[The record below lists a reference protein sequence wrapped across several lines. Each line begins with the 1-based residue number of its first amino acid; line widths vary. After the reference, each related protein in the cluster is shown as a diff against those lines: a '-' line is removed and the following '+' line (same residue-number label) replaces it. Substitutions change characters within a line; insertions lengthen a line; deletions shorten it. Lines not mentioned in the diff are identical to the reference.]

1 MILFR
6 ARAKA
11 RDLFE
16 KAGLGFLTMNDS
28 DLDAILKQMAT
39 EHRLQLPSPGLIWF
53 RAQIVR
59 KAWQKERIERPLVVM
74 RGLVGLNSAVILL
87 LLVAGNWGQMQ
98 DAMDHRSW
106 FLLPLLLLIL
116 TASLAS
122 GAILLWSPAK
132 R

>member
-1 MILFR
+1 M
-6 ARAKA
+6 
-11 RDLFE
+11 
-16 KAGLGFLTMNDS
+16 FLTMNDS
-28 DLDAILKQMAT
+28 GLDAILKQMAT
-39 EHRLQLPSPGLIWF
+39 EHRPQLPSPGLIWF

-74 RGLVGLNSAVILL
+74 RGLADLTGAVILF

>member
-1 MILFR
+1 
-6 ARAKA
+6 
-11 RDLFE
+11 
-16 KAGLGFLTMNDS
+16 MNDS

-39 EHRLQLPSPGLIWF
+39 KHRPQLPSPGLIWF

-59 KAWQKERIERPLVVM
+59 KAWQKERIECPLVVM
-74 RGLVGLNSAVILL
+74 RRLAGLTGAVILL

-98 DAMDHRSW
+98 DAIDHRRW
-106 FLLPLLLLIL
+106 FLLPLILLTL

>member
-1 MILFR
+1 MVLAQKHLFLGSAQGGDLKLR
-6 ARAKA
+6 ALQQA
-11 RDLFE
+11 
-16 KAGLGFLTMNDS
+16 
-28 DLDAILKQMAT
+28 DAL
-39 EHRLQLPSPGLIWF
+39 PGLIWF

-74 RGLVGLNSAVILL
+74 HGLGGLTGAVILL

-98 DAMDHRSW
+98 DAIDHRRW
-106 FLLPLLLLIL
+106 FLLPLLLLTL

>member
-1 MILFR
+1 MGGR
-6 ARAKA
+6 C
-11 RDLFE
+11 DVS
-16 KAGLGFLTMNDS
+16 GSSCFLVDS
-28 DLDAILKQMAT
+28 
-39 EHRLQLPSPGLIWF
+39 EHRPQLASPGLIWF

-74 RGLVGLNSAVILL
+74 RGLAGLTGAVILL
-87 LLVAGNWGQMQ
+87 LLVAGKGQMQ

-106 FLLPLLLLIL
+106 FLLPLLLLTI

-122 GAILLWSPAK
+122 GAILLWSTAK

>member
-1 MILFR
+1 
-6 ARAKA
+6 
-11 RDLFE
+11 
-16 KAGLGFLTMNDS
+16 MNDS

-39 EHRLQLPSPGLIWF
+39 EHRPQLPSPGLIWF

-74 RGLVGLNSAVILL
+74 RGLGGLTGAVILL

-98 DAMDHRSW
+98 DTMDHRSW
-106 FLLPLLLLIL
+106 FLLSLLLLTL

>member
-1 MILFR
+1 
-6 ARAKA
+6 
-11 RDLFE
+11 
-16 KAGLGFLTMNDS
+16 MNGS
-28 DLDAILKQMAT
+28 DLAAILKQMAT
-39 EHRLQLPSPGLIWF
+39 KHRPQLPSPGLIWF

-74 RGLVGLNSAVILL
+74 RGLAGLTGAVILL

-98 DAMDHRSW
+98 DAIDHRRW
-106 FLLPLLLLIL
+106 FLLPLLLLTL

>member
-1 MILFR
+1 
-6 ARAKA
+6 
-11 RDLFE
+11 
-16 KAGLGFLTMNDS
+16 MNDS

-39 EHRLQLPSPGLIWF
+39 EHRPQIHSPGMIWF

-74 RGLVGLNSAVILL
+74 RGLAGLADGVILL
-87 LLVAGNWGQMQ
+87 LLVASNWRPMQ
-98 DAMDHRSW
+98 DPLSHRSW
-106 FLLPLLLLIL
+106 FLLPLLLLTL
-116 TASLAS
+116 TASLVS